1 MVYLIDMVINMIII
15 IIIIIIIIA
24 SSSPPKVHRCG
35 CVALS
40 NS

>member
-1 MVYLIDMVINMIII
+1 MVYLIDMVINMIV
-15 IIIIIIIIA
+15 IIIIIIA
-24 SSSPPKVHRCG
+24 SSSPPKVHWCG

>member
-1 MVYLIDMVINMIII
+1 MVYLIDMVIN

-24 SSSPPKVHRCG
+24 SSSPPKVHWCG